1 MSKLY
6 YHVLIEYNKSIFHIF
21 TSDDKEWAEMYLEDA
36 EYIVGFIPD
45 HTELPTA
52 IVRRY
57 KLINIYKKESEI
69 CLWSKHFN
77 HIAPNPMDTPATIY
91 ILGTK
96 TEELNIEDVKTKKVP
111 YIEHLYF
118 ENTNMFLDEQISEF
132 YCN

>member
-6 YHVLIEYNKSIFHIF
+6 YHVLIEYDKSLFHIF
-21 TSDDKEWAEMYLEDA
+21 SSDNKELAEMYFEDA
-36 EYIVGFIPD
+36 EYIAGYIPD

-57 KLINIYKKESEI
+57 KLINIYKINSDCFLLGHTSQTCFEPME
-69 CLWSKHFN
+69 
-77 HIAPNPMDTPATIY
+77 NPVMIH

-96 TEELNIEDVKTKKVP
+96 NAEFKMEDVIHKAIP
-111 YIEHLYF
+111 YIEWLRF
-118 ENTNMFLDEQISEF
+118 TNYDLLSDEMISEF